1 MLSTQLLQEKAY
13 LFLKEQVVSGQL
25 CVGELY
31 SETQM
36 AKEIGVS
43 RTPFKAALIRLSHE
57 KYIDIIPSKGFQ
69 LHVFSEKE
77 IQELFEARIA
87 IESHCALRLMRDR
100 GTPQGREII
109 GTLGEIVEAMETLG
123 TPSSLMDF
131 LALDSRFHT
140 ILVGFLDNDLLSGV
154 YNSYTHQTTLLAR
167 ESIRLAPPR
176 MREAIQ
182 EHREIV
188 TAISQGTMEDCIS
201 AVDRH
206 MITSQNISLKTPL
219 MR

>member
-87 IESHCALRLMRDR
+87 IESHCALRLMRDM
-100 GTPQGREII
+100 GMDAQGVGSPCRPGVKYFLKNHLREVLAW
-109 GTLGEIVEAMETLG
+109 GKYWAVRYLG
-123 TPSSLMDF
+123 
-131 LALDSRFHT
+131 
-140 ILVGFLDNDLLSGV
+140 
-154 YNSYTHQTTLLAR
+154 
-167 ESIRLAPPR
+167 
-176 MREAIQ
+176 
-182 EHREIV
+182 
-188 TAISQGTMEDCIS
+188 
-201 AVDRH
+201 
-206 MITSQNISLKTPL
+206 LKL
-219 MR
+219 